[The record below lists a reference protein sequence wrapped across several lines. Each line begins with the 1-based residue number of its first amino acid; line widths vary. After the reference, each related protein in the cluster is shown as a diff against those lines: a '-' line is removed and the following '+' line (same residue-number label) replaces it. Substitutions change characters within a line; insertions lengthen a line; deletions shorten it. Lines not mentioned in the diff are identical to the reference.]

1 MMKLSELF
9 DVENGLASTGLSIES
24 KKQPHHLPYIRPSST
39 QEGTIAGWVLL
50 RDVEERYIYPKG
62 TLFVSTNGEGSH
74 TFSYVSSF
82 SFVPNS
88 DVSVLIPKRSMSLV
102 EKLYYAHCITLNRY
116 KFSYGRKPKGKRL
129 RSIELPDAMPIELQ
143 EKSEKILQ
151 QQASKWNQFDT
162 ILSDFRTNQVSL
174 VEGVELVELQDLFD
188 ISYGVN
194 MELYLLFAEMELM
207 ELGLP
212 SHGLIQG
219 NIRLLM

>member
-1 MMKLSELF
+1 
-9 DVENGLASTGLSIES
+9 
-24 KKQPHHLPYIRPSST
+24 
-39 QEGTIAGWVLL
+39 LL